1 MFFDNL
7 AVTSFLIWNAGLGSN
22 KTSIDA
28 PQVQSIQHCLNA
40 INPDVCV
47 LQDFLAAYFD
57 GGHLSN
63 YFRIYDQDLIHD
75 LFPDYNVHIYPLQER
90 GDDDITCISYC
101 VLIKKDLLNIYV
113 EPVEIG
119 NTRNALEINVD
130 SVKILVA
137 YLEYADHITR
147 YAQLRNILSHPV
159 DIICGDMN
167 TFFRDVRSEY
177 FGSIS
182 KMLNNWKQI
191 GLSICSKVV
200 RKMHIPRRVLKQQGW
215 LLLSRNQYSFPL
227 PFFWHTF
234 LNTPLLRSTSWIWKI
249 IFSKP
254 VLDPDNVLARDP
266 NIFVLSPIL
275 FTKFILNKEEIMGK
289 ASDHGAIYFKI

>member
-1 MFFDNL
+1 MFFANL
-7 AVTSFLIWNAGLGSN
+7 AMISFLIWNVGLGSN
-22 KTSIDA
+22 GTQLDNSRVKKIQNFISVID
-28 PQVQSIQHCLNA
+28 SDI
-40 INPDVCV
+40 CV
-47 LQDFLAAYFD
+47 LQDSFD
-57 GGHLSN
+57 LSTSKASV
-63 YFRIYDQDLIHD
+63 QA
-75 LFPDYNVHIYPLQER
+75 LFSEYNVHIYPLQER

-101 VLIKKDLLNIYV
+101 VLIKKDLLNICV

-137 YLEYADHITR
+137 YLEYANHITR
-147 YAQLRNILSHPV
+147 YAQLWNIISHPV

-191 GLSICSKVV
+191 GLFICSKVV
-200 RKMHIPRRVLKQQGW
+200 RKMHVPRRVLKQQGW
-215 LLLSRNQYSFPL
+215 VLMSNNQYSFPL
-227 PFFWHTF
+227 PFFWQTF
-234 LNTPLLRSTSWIWKI
+234 LRTPLLKMTSWIWKT
-249 IFSKP
+249 IFNRP

-266 NIFVLSPIL
+266 DVFVLPPI
-275 FTKFILNKEEIMGK
+275 ILNKVILNQKDIVGK
-289 ASDHGAIYFKI
+289 SSDHGAIYFKI